1 MPRRLKTLKN
11 SVEALILAAQ
21 KKMGL
26 ARTVSEQ
33 VFKQIHG
40 KNLVY
45 NCCWED
51 PRCDRVLM
59 QLNEH
64 SRVAMLTSAGCNAL
78 DYLLDNPERIDCV
91 DLNPRQNALLELKKA
106 LFRTSDHDNLFAFF
120 GKGVHAGARE
130 LFEEALRPALPNAYS
145 KRYWQRNLDYFN
157 GKGLRRSFYWHGT
170 SGTVAWIVRKWFQ
183 SQPGLMQQ
191 LDQLFMS
198 GNMDE
203 QRDRYMALEPVVI
216 NKFVSWLMRRHLVQS
231 MLGVPKSQQYL
242 AAQYFPDGLVGY
254 LRHCLRHV
262 FTNIPVSDNYFWKLY
277 FYGQYERDCCP
288 NYLSVD
294 HFGAIRQGLD
304 RLHTHTDSLSGFL
317 EKHPGQYTHFVLL
330 DHQDWLAANMRPALE
345 EEWRFIF
352 ANAAPEAKILL
363 RSAAFD
369 IDFVPDF
376 ARERIRFDMEAS
388 RRSAAS
394 DRVGTYASTWFGTVL
409 H

>member
-1 MPRRLKTLKN
+1 
-11 SVEALILAAQ
+11 
-21 KKMGL
+21 MGL
-26 ARTVSEQ
+26 AKTVSEQ
-33 VFKQIHG
+33 VFRQIHG

-51 PRCDRVLM
+51 PRCDRELM
-59 QLNEH
+59 QLDAH
-64 SRVAMLTSAGCNAL
+64 SRIAMLTSAGCNAL
-78 DYLLDNPERIDCV
+78 DYLLDGPERIDCV

-106 LFRTSDHDNLFAFF
+106 LFRTSDHANLFAFF
-120 GKGVHAGARE
+120 GNGVHPDARDV
-130 LFEEALRPALPNAYS
+130 FEDILRPALPDAYS

-191 LDQLFMS
+191 LDHLFMS
-198 GNMDE
+198 GNMEE
-203 QRDRYMALEPVVI
+203 QKARYMALEPVVI
-216 NKFVSWLMRRHLVQS
+216 NKFVGWLMRRHLVQS

-242 AAQYFPDGLVGY
+242 AARYFPDGLVGY

-262 FTNIPVSDNYFWKLY
+262 FVNIPVSDNYFWKLY
-277 FYGQYERDCCP
+277 FYGQYARDCCP
-288 NYLSVD
+288 NYLSAD
-294 HFGAIRQGLD
+294 HFDTIRQRMD

-317 EKHPGQYTHFVLL
+317 ESNPGQYTHFVLL
-330 DHQDWLAANMRPALE
+330 DHQDWLAAHMRPALE

-352 ANAAPEAKILL
+352 ANAAPGAKVLL

-376 ARERIRFDMEAS
+376 ARERIRFDQEAS
-388 RRSAAS
+388 KRSEAT
-394 DRVGTYASTWFGTVL
+394 DRVGTYASTWFGTIL
-409 H
+409 Q